1 MLNTNYATALSVN
14 LFFSERSWSGLVV
27 ADASSHNAKVL
38 SAPKS
43 MLEQLVARDELK
55 RSGVYILTGPNADG
69 DFGLESYIGESD
81 NLALRLR
88 SHAKSKPFW
97 SRAYVAVSKDSWF
110 SKSHIRFLE
119 ARLITQAKCAPLI
132 TRISNSN
139 QDLSYDRLPDGEV
152 ANLEGFM
159 QFLALIM
166 PAIGCPLFSFPD
178 AVHAEAGRSK
188 SSAVPLTTGPE
199 THFAIVKGAA
209 RGVGYLRDGAF
220 WVCKGSTA
228 RVEEYS
234 SLREGY
240 RKARRVLLDRRVLVR
255 DEGRGLLVF
264 TQDVPFNSPSDAAA
278 VIGTTSLNGRKEWKV
293 IGTNEAFGEWEA
305 NTAAGVK

>member
-1 MLNTNYATALSVN
+1 MLNTNHATGLSIN
-14 LFFSERSWSGLVV
+14 LFFSERSWSSLVI
-27 ADASSHNAKVL
+27 ADASSQNAKVL

-43 MLEQLVARDELK
+43 MLEQLVARDELR
-55 RSGVYILTGPNADG
+55 RSGVYILTGPNTDD
-69 DFGLESYIGESD
+69 DFGLEGYLGESD
-81 NLALRLR
+81 NLAARLR

-97 SRAYVAVSKDSWF
+97 NRAYVAVSKDSWF

-119 ARLITQAKCAPLI
+119 ARLIMQAKRAPLI
-132 TRISNSN
+132 TRICNDK

-152 ANLEGFM
+152 ANLEGFI

-166 PAIGCPLFSFPD
+166 PAIGCPIFSFPD
-178 AVHAEAGRSK
+178 AIHTGAKRSEC
-188 SSAVPLTTGPE
+188 SEVPLTIGQE
-199 THFAIVKGAA
+199 THFALVKGAA

-220 WVCKGSTA
+220 WVRKGSTA
-228 RVEEYS
+228 RTEEYS

-240 RKARRVLLDRRVLVR
+240 RKARRVLLDRGVLVR

-264 TQDVPFNSPSDAAA
+264 MQDVPFNSPSDAAA

-293 IGTNEAFGEWEA
+293 IGTNETFADWEA
-305 NTAAGVK
+305 KTA

>member
-1 MLNTNYATALSVN
+1 MI
-14 LFFSERSWSGLVV
+14 

-43 MLEQLVARDELK
+43 MLEQLVARDELR
-55 RSGVYILTGPNADG
+55 RSGVYVLTGPNADD

-81 NLALRLR
+81 NLAARLR

-97 SRAYVAVSKDSWF
+97 NRAYVAVSKDSWF

-119 ARLITQAKCAPLI
+119 ARLIMQAKRAPLI
-132 TRISNSN
+132 TRINN
-139 QDLSYDRLPDGEV
+139 DKQGLSYDRLPDGEV
-152 ANLEGFM
+152 ANLEGFV

-178 AVHAEAGRSK
+178 AIHTGTKRPERPE
-188 SSAVPLTTGPE
+188 VPLMIGQE
-199 THFAIVKGAA
+199 THFALVKGAA

-220 WVCKGSTA
+220 WVRKGSTA
-228 RVEEYS
+228 RMEEYS

-240 RKARRVLLDRRVLVR
+240 RKARRVLLDRSILVR

-264 TQDVPFNSPSDAAA
+264 MQDVPFNSPSDAAA

-293 IGTNEAFGEWEA
+293 IGTNETFAEWEA